1 MGTYLYPR
9 YAWCPHHTII
19 STQPHRAEMHTHV
32 YKYEHLPLIKVL
44 DWFGPTARTMLFAHG
59 ARKWQVHT
67 RVTTLTRPS
76 SRGHS
81 RLIPAL
87 FSRGSLA
94 TGCDTSRIC
103 LIKGT
108 KLRKEPRRE
117 MWPLRGDASRRLTPF
132 PARDLFYETFY

>member
-1 MGTYLYPR
+1 
-9 YAWCPHHTII
+9 
-19 STQPHRAEMHTHV
+19 MHTLV

-44 DWFGPTARTMLFAHG
+44 DWFGPTARTMLFAHTHD

-94 TGCDTSRIC
+94 TGRDTSRIC

-108 KLRKEPRRE
+108 KLWKEPRRE
-117 MWPLRGDASRRLTPF
+117 KWPLREDASRRLTPF
-132 PARDLFYETFY
+132 PVRDLFYEIFLLNLRKYDTTEAFSI